1 LFSSWFFSGLAFV
14 LSFFGVEDVARK
26 FHSPRRGEV
35 SVAACG
41 GGARRKAGQP
51 EAVARRPGVAAA
63 RASKGSGPVACTTS
77 RLLLVALGP
86 SYDVDFPLVKLQ
98 KNPVPL
104 QAPRRIA
111 VEEGDCVVPPP
122 PIRCLW
128 RCLSFLES
136 ACCRS

>member
-1 LFSSWFFSGLAFV
+1 MERRTWRASGTRLGGPRSSSQRAAT
-14 LSFFGVEDVARK
+14 ARRA
-26 FHSPRRGEV
+26 S
-35 SVAACG
+35 

-86 SYDVDFPLVKLQ
+86 PYDVDFPLVKLQ

-122 PIRCLW
+122 PIR
-128 RCLSFLES
+128 SFFGG
-136 ACCRS
+136 A